1 MGGVYRIY
9 TNVLE
14 GVNMRE
20 PQIYIKK
27 SLKKEKMTLNLGEG
41 GLSSLINW
49 GVYISLVYPH
59 SLHSHR

>member
-1 MGGVYRIY
+1 
-9 TNVLE
+9 
-14 GVNMRE
+14 
-20 PQIYIKK
+20 
-27 SLKKEKMTLNLGEG
+27 MTLNLGEG